1 MGRARQLA
9 ASTAIVLLAS
19 CTRESG
25 GAAQVPGAVAVAVE
39 STYTAD
45 STAGEEPDSVKS
57 LPPDSITMILA
68 MLPAPPSTPLAG
80 EAASMADRAVFAPLQ
95 QRWFMARTI
104 DSSLS
109 LDIGRI
115 DGGVGATDA
124 ARSAFEQMVAA
135 RSPVQTGMPFTVH
148 SRVGAT
154 TAHVSG
160 LRVSGR
166 RIIALLDAPALDSSE
181 LVVPVEWRGMPPAP
195 LRTSSAVPC
204 AAGDTAAISAAII
217 RASDPAFGIKTPSK
231 AAPATPTARQALSVI
246 RGCFGDFR
254 AILALRPLDVTP
266 ETVERVTLIRANGTT
281 RSGKLKDLAYPL
293 HELLFVLDID
303 GDGTN
308 EILVH
313 SYRMSMETWAALRMT
328 DSISFTRFASGF
340 TIEKR

>member
-1 MGRARQLA
+1 MVRARQFA
-9 ASTAIVLLAS
+9 ASAAVVLLVS

-25 GAAQVPGAVAVAVE
+25 GAAQPPAATAA
-39 STYTAD
+39 STQTTD
-45 STAGEEPDSVKS
+45 SVVGERPDSVIS
-57 LPPDSITMILA
+57 LPPDSVTMILA
-68 MLPAPPSTPLAG
+68 MLPAAPDTPLAG
-80 EAASMADRAVFAPLQ
+80 EAAAMADRAVFAPLT

-104 DSSLS
+104 DSTLS
-109 LDIGRI
+109 LDVGRL

-124 ARSAFEQMVAA
+124 ARSAFEQMVSS
-135 RSPVQTGMPFTVH
+135 RSPVRRGMPFTVH
-148 SRVGAT
+148 ARAGAT
-154 TAHVSG
+154 TAHVTG
-160 LRVSGR
+160 FRVSGR
-166 RIIALLDAPALDSSE
+166 RIIALLDAPALDSTE
-181 LVVPVEWRGMPPAP
+181 RAVPVEWRGTPPVALHTSPAAACAP
-195 LRTSSAVPC
+195 
-204 AAGDTAAISAAII
+204 GDTAAISAAIV
-217 RASDPAFGIKTPSK
+217 RASDPAFGLKPGKSPAPVTPVAK
-231 AAPATPTARQALSVI
+231 LALSVL

-266 ETVERVTLIRANGTT
+266 EAVERVTLVRANGTT

-308 EILVH
+308 EIVVH